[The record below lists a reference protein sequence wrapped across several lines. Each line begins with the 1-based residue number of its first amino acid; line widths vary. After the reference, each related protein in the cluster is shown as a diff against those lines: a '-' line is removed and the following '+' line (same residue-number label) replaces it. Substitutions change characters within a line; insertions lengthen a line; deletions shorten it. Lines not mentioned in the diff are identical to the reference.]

1 MLCIILVLYECYIAI
16 VCCVTNNEYTCQ
28 KIEWFYFLLQNY
40 VEGCRSVSL
49 PTEAANQDVQDDL
62 YKEFEKKYKIR
73 QHIVPQ
79 VFQKA
84 KIKK

>member
-1 MLCIILVLYECYIAI
+1 MNILARKLSGFIF
-16 VCCVTNNEYTCQ
+16 CCRIN
-28 KIEWFYFLLQNY
+28 

-84 KIKK
+84 KIKKWLSIDWESSHYWL